1 MGSEMCIRDR
11 QQAPALRIPDHKLP
25 FILTT
30 DSSNLATGYAL
41 TQEFQEGERVVG
53 YGSKR
58 FNSSEILALS
68 IPEKELYGI
77 LYGVTQNYYYL
88 LGQKFTLRTDA
99 KALTFLQKFKNL
111 NTRIHK
117 FALNLAGY
125 DFDIVH
131 QSKADDSIMS
141 MVDYLSRS
149 HEEQPMNKATYKDL
163 KDQHLNEMKAP
174 NLPAGPIS
182 KEDFEKYAEE
192 YLRSFDKRHGP
203 RHYDNPTQFT
213 AYPEIPP
220 RGSIF
225 KKRLMNPFSQ
235 PEAPVRQSKINAV
248 VEATEGAEDEIEHH
262 LPDIPL
268 TSAAMNS
275 PEFGA
280 LQKEDPE
287 LRELARKAKTQDHET
302 SGRFFFRDGVLMK
315 KMPLSLIH
323 I

>member
-1 MGSEMCIRDR
+1 MCIRD
-11 QQAPALRIPDHKLP
+11 
-25 FILTT
+25 
-30 DSSNLATGYAL
+30 S
-41 TQEFQEGERVVG
+41 
-53 YGSKR
+53 
-58 FNSSEILALS
+58 
-68 IPEKELYGI
+68 
-77 LYGVTQNYYYL
+77 
-88 LGQKFTLRTDA
+88 
-99 KALTFLQKFKNL
+99 
-111 NTRIHK
+111 
-117 FALNLAGY
+117 
-125 DFDIVH
+125 
-131 QSKADDSIMS
+131 
-141 MVDYLSRS
+141 YLSRS

-225 KKRLMNPFSQ
+225 KKRLINPFSQ
-235 PEAPVRQSKINAV
+235 PEAPVGQSKINAV
-248 VEATEGAEDEIEHH
+248 VETTEGAEEEIEHH

-315 KMPLSLIH
+315 KMPRQDNMEVDVVVLPEVLRKATMQHFHGTMPGTHTGNKRTLATIQRAYFWPHMVADIKAFTQSCPMCLYNKPYTIKKPSAHQTRPPTRPNELVSLDLVVNLPKSVDKMEH
-323 I
+323 ILTIICEFSKFAMAIPLPDKKGETVAKAFVEVA